1 MKVGEALNFEVYCDE
16 SRQDLFCNKESISSN
31 NRYICIGGIWVE
43 DIAREKIK
51 NEIKLLQEKYKLY
64 SEFKWKTVS
73 PSKYGFYDELIE
85 LFFKY
90 SAQEL
95 RFRCVII
102 DSLEI
107 DMETYNQNDSELGF
121 YKFYYQLLNY
131 WIVGNNTYRIYTDYK
146 VNKKNDRL
154 IELRQVLNNSSFYS
168 NVKLIQAINS
178 KESLMLQLEDVIMG
192 VVAYKYNFG
201 TNGNSKAKIDL
212 ISKFE
217 SRLGTKIES
226 YSNNKKV
233 NIFKMSLRRK
243 KF

>member
-1 MKVGEALNFEVYCDE
+1 MNFEVYCDE
-16 SRQDLFCNKESISSN
+16 SRQDLFCNKDSISLN

-43 DIAREKIK
+43 DIVRENIK
-51 NEIKLLQEKYKLY
+51 DEIKLLQEKHKVYG
-64 SEFKWKTVS
+64 EFKWKTVS
-73 PSKYGFYDELIE
+73 PSKYEFYEDLIE

-90 SAQEL
+90 TAQEL
-95 RFRCVII
+95 RFRCVVI
-102 DSLEI
+102 DGMEI

-131 WIVGNNTYRIYTDYK
+131 WIIGNNTYKIYTDYK

-154 IELRQVLNNSSFYS
+154 KELKGVLNNSSFYS
-168 NVKLIQAINS
+168 KVELIQAINS

-192 VVAYKYNFG
+192 LIAYKYNYG
-201 TNGNSKAKIDL
+201 TTGKSRAKNDL
-212 ISKFE
+212 ISKLE
-217 SRLGTKIES
+217 SKLGYSIEEYKNS
-226 YSNNKKV
+226 KKF